1 MGDSSPLGFLKL
13 LGLFVCDEDGCLGF
27 LTLSVIEL
35 HCCFFFGVGD
45 RHTRL
50 LKAMLAHSADI
61 REFHVRVVAVLG
73 ELVALGAEVNVGEAA
88 LVLALLSD
96 VHLGWLV
103 VSVNRLGA
111 SAPSQFDLF
120 KCLYIK

>member
-1 MGDSSPLGFLKL
+1 
-13 LGLFVCDEDGCLGF
+13 
-27 LTLSVIEL
+27 
-35 HCCFFFGVGD
+35 
-45 RHTRL
+45 
-50 LKAMLAHSADI
+50 MLAHSADI
-61 REFHVRVVAVLG
+61 CEFHVRVVAVLG